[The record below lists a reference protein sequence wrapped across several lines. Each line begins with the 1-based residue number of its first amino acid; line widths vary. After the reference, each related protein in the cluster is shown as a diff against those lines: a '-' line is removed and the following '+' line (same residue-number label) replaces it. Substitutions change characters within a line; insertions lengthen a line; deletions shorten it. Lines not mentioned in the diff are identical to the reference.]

1 MSVFSA
7 LLLGLLASW
16 FLLSVLAQFRSH
28 ERLGRLIGWV
38 KSRDVLALIPAWT
51 FFAPNPGTRD
61 YELLYR
67 DLRVDGLYTPWKEVE
82 RPVGSFSRA
91 LWNPAK
97 RRQKAVVDL
106 CSILIRMASRTK
118 TELGARQLVISV
130 PYLSLLT
137 YVSKMEVS
145 PLSSHRQFLIANTFG
160 YHTDKKPEICYVS
173 HLHALDEA
181 QPVRPPQVSPW
192 KPTAGQEPAAA
203 ESAEP
208 GARGAHV

>member
-7 LLLGLLASW
+7 VLLGLLALW
-16 FLLSVLAQFRSH
+16 FLLSVLVQFRPVAGV
-28 ERLGRLIGWV
+28 GRLVVWV

-67 DLRVDGLYTPWKEVE
+67 DLLVDGLYTPWKEVE
-82 RPVGSFSRA
+82 RPVGSFTRA

-118 TELGARQLVISV
+118 TELGAKQLVISV
-130 PYLSLLT
+130 PYLNLLT
-137 YVSKMEVS
+137 YVSKLETS
-145 PLSSHRQFLIANTFG
+145 PLSAYRQFLIATTFG
-160 YHTDKKPEICYVS
+160 YHSDKKPEICYVS
-173 HLHALDEA
+173 NLHALDEA
-181 QPVRPPQVSPW
+181 QAPLPPQVSPW
-192 KPTAGQEPAAA
+192 LPPPEPAP
-203 ESAEP
+203 EGKEPAEP
-208 GARGAHV
+208 GLRGAHV